1 MLKKITG
8 ILLALSLLL
17 GVALPVSAFECAT
30 SAKASILIDAD
41 SGRVLSA
48 QNEKAKLPM
57 ASTTKIMT
65 TLIALE
71 QPDLTSYFTVDP
83 EAIKV
88 EGSSMGLTEGDRV
101 NLLTLCYGMIL
112 PSGNDAA
119 NVVAMRIGGSAE
131 KFADMMNAKA
141 AELGLKDTH
150 FVTPSGLDA
159 DGHYTTA
166 YDLAQLARIA
176 MQNPLF
182 KSICKESAAQVEFGN
197 PPFKRWLKNHN
208 KLIEMYDGCIGVK
221 TGFTDAAKR
230 CLVSAAERD
239 GVTLICVTL
248 NDPNDW
254 ADHAKYYDAGFATL
268 KMRTMEAAESYP
280 VKVTG
285 GTAPTVQA
293 KVSGPVQILLTDEE
307 AQKVQ
312 PVVTTEPFLYAPVK
326 AGDVIGQL
334 QYRVDG
340 ELMASVPL
348 IAASDV
354 GAAFTYKKE
363 ESLSDKAG
371 GFFSGIIDWFKGLFG

>member
-248 NDPNDW
+248 
-254 ADHAKYYDAGFATL
+254 
-268 KMRTMEAAESYP
+268 S
-280 VKVTG
+280 
-285 GTAPTVQA
+285 
-293 KVSGPVQILLTDEE
+293 I
-307 AQKVQ
+307 
-312 PVVTTEPFLYAPVK
+312 TTRALP
-326 AGDVIGQL
+326 
-334 QYRVDG
+334 R
-340 ELMASVPL
+340 
-348 IAASDV
+348 
-354 GAAFTYKKE
+354 
-363 ESLSDKAG
+363 
-371 GFFSGIIDWFKGLFG
+371 